1 MVQRVLEGEP
11 TNPGLRPATDF
22 TDILSGEITSILKLA
37 SFLIPDSN
45 RTRTIKEEVL
55 PQLDTKY
62 DNDQTMKPMH
72 PCYKDTMEPNP
83 CRA

>member
-37 SFLIPDSN
+37 SFLIPKLQQDKVN
-45 RTRTIKEEVL
+45 QRGGFAAAG
-55 PQLDTKY
+55 
-62 DNDQTMKPMH
+62 
-72 PCYKDTMEPNP
+72 YKI
-83 CRA
+83 